1 MKPCLLLI
9 SFFISLLTTSA
20 QLAFKNDNVLYNA
33 VFLNEAF
40 KLMEKEKD
48 FLLLDVRSPGE
59 YADTS
64 THTALNIGRLKGAKN
79 IDVNAV
85 ASRLSEI
92 NGYKDKPVFIY
103 CSHSQRSRRV
113 SKLLSENGFKKIYNI
128 NGGMSVVNEMDPA
141 RFPYKNKVLEVHTN
155 YKNIASVEAA
165 DLIRNTPDLVI
176 IDIRSEQ
183 EFASRDSLTQN
194 NIGRL
199 KNAINI
205 PQAVFADKFDSYH
218 ISAGKP
224 VLLYDLYGDNS
235 MDVIPFLKSKGF
247 SRIYNLYEGLAAL
260 SCDNAV
266 ASVRNQ
272 ILNNQPAY
280 KLLDPR
286 GTIALLNTQSNI
298 LVLDTRPTE
307 EFENKAPEAF
317 HNLGRIKNAVNVNTT
332 AALENLMQQQTKDQP
347 ILVYGGM
354 SPESGYNTSEALAKK
369 GFKNVYLLGQGL
381 YRFVWATANIED
393 CKAGKAL
400 LTNHDGLY

>member
-1 MKPCLLLI
+1 MKSCLLVI
-9 SFFISLLTTSA
+9 SFFVVFTASA

-33 VFLNEAF
+33 VFLNDAF
-40 KLMEKEKD
+40 RLMEREKD

-85 ASRLSEI
+85 AGRLSEI

-128 NGGMSVVNEMDPA
+128 NGGMSVVNEMDPS
-141 RFPYKNKVLEVHTN
+141 RFPYKDKVLEVHTN

-176 IDIRSEQ
+176 IDIRGER
-183 EFASRDSLTQN
+183 EFASRDTLAQN

-205 PQAVFADKFDSYH
+205 PQAVFTDKFDSYH
-218 ISAGKP
+218 ISANKP

-235 MDVIPFLKSKGF
+235 MDVIPFLRSKGF
-247 SRIYNLYEGLAAL
+247 TRIYNLYEGLNAF
-260 SCDNAV
+260 SCDHAV
-266 ASVRNQ
+266 ANLRTK
-272 ILNNQPAY
+272 LFNNQPAY
-280 KLLDPR
+280 RLIDPQAAITLLSSQ
-286 GTIALLNTQSNI
+286 ANI
-298 LVLDTRPTE
+298 LVVDTRPEE
-307 EFENKAPEAF
+307 EFENKAPESF
-317 HNLGRIKNAVNVNTT
+317 HNLGRIKNAININTT
-332 AALENLMQQQTKDQP
+332 EALEKLMQQHTKDQP

-354 SPESGYNTSEALAKK
+354 SPESGYNTCEALAKK
-369 GFKNVYLLGQGL
+369 GFNNVYLLSQGL
-381 YRFVWATANIED
+381 YRFVWATANVED
-393 CKAGKAL
+393 CKPGRAL
-400 LTNHDGLY
+400 LTNHEGLY